1 MSLYTE
7 LEILLPLSPEHTNEP
22 NIKILTTL
30 YLVFIMVLFS
40 IDAELSKV
48 VSVFRFRNQNLY
60 KFFSPR
66 YMLHVL
72 GN

>member
-1 MSLYTE
+1 M
-7 LEILLPLSPEHTNEP
+7 NP
-22 NIKILTTL
+22 NVTILTIL
-30 YLVFIMVLFS
+30 RLVFIMVLFS

-60 KFFSPR
+60 KFFSPQ